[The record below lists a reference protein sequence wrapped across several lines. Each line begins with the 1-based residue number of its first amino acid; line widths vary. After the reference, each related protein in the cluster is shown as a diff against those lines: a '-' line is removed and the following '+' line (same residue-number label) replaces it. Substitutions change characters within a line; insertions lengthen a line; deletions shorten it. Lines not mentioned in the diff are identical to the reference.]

1 MKNIY
6 NERYDT
12 EKYYWGKQ
20 PSGMCY
26 RLLALFPPDRP
37 LKLLDVGCGE
47 GRNAIFFARNGYEV
61 TAFDLSPKGVK
72 KTRKL
77 ADDIGVKVTVFEAN
91 ILEYR
96 LNHKFD
102 IIFSTGSLHYIPVEL
117 RSEVIQNYKELTNPD
132 GLHVFSIIIE
142 KPFIPKAPDAEETA
156 HKWISGE
163 IFTHYSDWKIK
174 YCEEAIFD
182 CMSGGI
188 PHQHAV
194 NRIIAKKVTAQQV
207 HEDGRAL
214 S

>member
-6 NERYDT
+6 DDRYDT
-12 EKYYWGKQ
+12 GKYYWGMR

-26 RLLALFPPDRP
+26 RLLALFPPERP

-77 ADDIGVKVTVFEAN
+77 ADDIGVQVTVFEAN

-102 IIFSTGSLHYIPVEL
+102 IILSIGSIHYIPEEL
-117 RSEVIQNYKELTNPD
+117 RSEIIQNYKEFTNPD
-132 GLHVFSIIIE
+132 GLHVFSVIIE

-163 IFTHYSDWKIK
+163 IFTHYSDWKIE

-182 CMSGGI
+182 CKSGGI

-194 NRIIAKKVTAQQV
+194 NRIIAKKVIAQQL
-207 HEDGRAL
+207 HED
-214 S
+214 